1 MLIVTGG
8 SGLLGSQ
15 ILLNAARKGNM
26 SLRGIYRNPKSL
38 ETVKTSYIAQGAKD
52 KFESIEWVQADLID
66 AFETEEAIKGAKY
79 IIHCAAFVSF
89 NSSDADSMLTVN
101 PEISENVWSAA
112 IKNKIIHGVHVSS
125 ISTFSY
131 NPNEDYTNEKSE
143 TKPGSL
149 SPYGKSKW
157 ASELIA
163 WKYQAEGLSLSTV
176 SPSVIIGCPAW
187 ENGTSLIPKKINKR
201 ANETPNKIAAVEV
214 AGQLSGP
221 IGMVLV
227 ACLILVTTMNS
238 TNSSILMSARMLYA
252 MARDKTFFKQ
262 AESVHPRYNTPD
274 KALFI
279 QAAWAVLLVFS
290 GSFDQLTDMLVF
302 AAFLFYAATAVGLLY
317 LRIKLPNAERTY
329 KVIGYPVVPILFLL
343 FCITICVMTL
353 INQPY
358 EAMMGLVLIASGLPV
373 YFWLGRAK

>member
-1 MLIVTGG
+1 MLIVTGA

-15 ILLNAARKGNM
+15 ILLNAARKGDM

-66 AFETEEAIKGAKY
+66 AFETDEAIKGAKY

-187 ENGTSLIPKKINKR
+187 ENGTSLIPKKIKKGLSFYPSG
-201 ANETPNKIAAVEV
+201 ETGWVDAQDV
-214 AGQLSGP
+214 ADFILQIIPERISGEKY
-221 IGMVLV
+221 
-227 ACLILVTTMNS
+227 ILNGH
-238 TNSSILMSARMLYA
+238 N
-252 MARDKTFFKQ
+252 
-262 AESVHPRYNTPD
+262 
-274 KALFI
+274 
-279 QAAWAVLLVFS
+279 
-290 GSFDQLTDMLVF
+290 GSFKEVF
-302 AAFLFYAATAVGLLY
+302 KDIALEMNCKPPKWEIPY
-317 LRIKLPNAERTY
+317 
-329 KVIGYPVVPILFLL
+329 FLL
-343 FCITICVMTL
+343 KTVSLIEAAYSRFTLYEQRLSADTIRASKLKRKYDAGKSLATGFTYRPWRNTIITL
-353 INQPY
+353 AEQ
-358 EAMMGLVLIASGLPV
+358 
-373 YFWLGRAK
+373 AKSISMYTK